1 MRERVILDT
10 GPLVAF
16 INGRDRYHK
25 WAMMQW
31 AEMNPPLLTCEAVL
45 SEACYLLRSL
55 DGGNKAVLELLQRK
69 VLDIPFRLVEYVSQ
83 IAWLLKKYA
92 DIPMSLAD
100 ACLVRMTELYPD
112 SPVLTLDTDFNI
124 YRRNK
129 HNVIPTLSPSDFK

>member
-16 INGRDRYHK
+16 INGRDRYHE
-25 WAMMQW
+25 WAKMQW
-31 AEMNPPLLTCEAVL
+31 AEINPPLLTCEAVL
-45 SEACYLLRSL
+45 SEACFLLRGL
-55 DGGNKAVLELLQRK
+55 DGGDKAVLELLHRK

>member
-16 INGRDRYHK
+16 INGRDRYHE
-25 WAMMQW
+25 WAKMQW

-45 SEACYLLRSL
+45 SEACFLFRGL
-55 DGGNKAVLELLQRK
+55 DGGDRAVLELLHRK

-100 ACLVRMTELYPD
+100 ACLVRMTGLYPD

-129 HNVIPTLSPSDFK
+129 HNVIPTLSPPDFK

>member
-1 MRERVILDT
+1 MRARVILDT

-16 INGRDRYHK
+16 INGRDRYHE
-25 WAMMQW
+25 WAKMQW

-45 SEACYLLRSL
+45 SEACFLLRGL
-55 DGGNKAVLELLQRK
+55 DGGDKAVLELLHRK
-69 VLDIPFRLVEYVSQ
+69 ILDIPFRLVEYVSQ

-92 DIPMSLAD
+92 DIPMPLAD

-129 HNVIPTLSPSDFK
+129 QSVIPTLSPSDFK